1 MLQDGLWSV
10 ERDREITS
18 SVNILSFPL
27 DSSYGHAWF
36 PKLNSRILLVPKVLD
51 LLNKSS
57 IKMRNMKLTDVE
69 RKRLNRIINR
79 ECRE

>member
-10 ERDREITS
+10 ERYREITS

-27 DSSYGHAWF
+27 DSSYGHVWF

-57 IKMRNMKLTDVE
+57 IKMRNMKLTDEE
-69 RKRLNRIINR
+69 RKWLNRNINR
-79 ECRE
+79 EYRE